1 MNILFITVA
10 WPKPGSYNLY
20 SDLMLEF
27 VEHGHQVYAAS
38 IGANQQGKAL
48 ETIENGIHT
57 LRVDSGEIQ
66 KTSKYAKVIN
76 SFLGG
81 RRIRKAVQK
90 FYSSVNFDVII
101 FTTPPITMILDIIK
115 LKRIYHASLYLLL
128 KDIWP
133 QDTVDIGGMRK
144 GGIVWQV
151 FRWLEKQTYKAADY
165 IGCMSPASK
174 KYIIA
179 ENTYI
184 SAEKV
189 EVCPNSQKDRSASIA
204 REKNLRVKYGIPEM
218 AMLMIYGGN
227 IGVPQG
233 IDFLFDIASSIK
245 GVQDKFLLIVGG
257 GTEYER
263 LKTGLEQIGAENVR
277 LIPTVDKYEYDAL
290 VKESDIGL
298 VLLHPN
304 AEVPNF
310 PSRLLSYIQVG
321 KPVIAAVD
329 EATDIGKIIEYYGCG
344 KYCRN
349 GDIAGFISVVDYYAN
364 KRNRTD
370 AGDHARQLFL
380 NCYTTDKG
388 YQIIMN
394 HFSGECVD
402 GIDEIKSEAAISG
415 IYECV

>member
-10 WPKPGSYNLY
+10 WPSPGSYNLY

-27 VEHGHQVYAAS
+27 VEHGHHVYAAS
-38 IGANQQGKAL
+38 IGASQQG
-48 ETIENGIHT
+48 ETQDTIENGIHT
-57 LRVDSGEIQ
+57 LRVDSAEVQ
-66 KTSKYAKVIN
+66 KTNKYAKVIN

-81 RRIRKAVQK
+81 RKIRKAVRK
-90 FYSSVNFDVII
+90 FYPSVNFDLII
-101 FTTPPITMILDIIK
+101 FTTPPITMILDIIR
-115 LKRIYHASLYLLL
+115 LKHTYHAPLYLLL

-174 KYIIA
+174 DYIIA

-184 SAEKV
+184 SPDKV
-189 EVCPNSQKDRSASIA
+189 EVCPNSQKDRYA
-204 REKNLRVKYGIPEM
+204 RIPRGENLRTKYGIPET
-218 AMLMIYGGN
+218 ALLLIYGGN

-233 IDFLFDIASSIK
+233 IDFLFDIASQIK
-245 GVQDKFLLIVGG
+245 EDQDKFLLIVGG
-257 GTEYER
+257 GTEYTR
-263 LKTGLEQIGAENVR
+263 LKNGLEQFGARNVR

-298 VLLHPN
+298 VLLHPH

-321 KPVIAAVD
+321 KPVITAVD
-329 EATDIGKIIEYYGCG
+329 EATDIGRIVQYYDCG
-344 KYCRN
+344 RYCKN
-349 GDIAGFISVVDYYAN
+349 GDIAGFMSAVDYYTDES
-364 KRNRTD
+364 KRMD
-370 AGDHARQLFL
+370 AGKNARRLFL
-380 NCYTTDKG
+380 NCYTSDKG
-388 YQIIMN
+388 YRIIMN
-394 HFSGECVD
+394 HFNGECVD
-402 GIDEIKSEAAISG
+402 ELKSEAAISG
-415 IYECV
+415 NFECV